1 MNLDALVRTAA
12 PPTADLDDPAV
23 LRALAELPARLRDTS
38 VTPDLGR
45 LPASVRHRRARRI
58 AIGVAL
64 AASLAVAA
72 PVAASTFLT
81 AHTGLFGNPHHEE
94 GSSEFIQLD
103 SPRFSQVLD
112 QIRKQEDLPLPP
124 GSTWDGLPAK
134 FTVDVPS
141 QETTSGIASVVEYY
155 ARCAWLNAY
164 VTAADDGHAELQ
176 QQAAQVIEQI
186 PQWPQLS
193 KATDPGFRS
202 QLSGEASAAA
212 AGHVGDP
219 SATDFDPTNIAR
231 DYQVNCTGMAV
242 GK

>member
-12 PPTADLDDPAV
+12 PPTADLDDPEV
-23 LRALAELPARLRDTS
+23 LRALSALPARLRDTS

-45 LPASVRHRRARRI
+45 LPASVRHRRAHRI

-72 PVAASTFLT
+72 PVAAATFLS
-81 AHTGLFGNPHHEE
+81 AHTGVFGNPHHDE
-94 GSSEFIQLD
+94 GAGEFINLD
-103 SPRFSQVLD
+103 SPQFPQLLD
-112 QIRKQEDLPLPP
+112 QIRKQEGLPLPP
-124 GSTWDGLPAK
+124 GSTWDELPAK
-134 FTVDVPS
+134 FGAAVG
-141 QETTSGIASVVEYY
+141 QETTSGIASVVEFY

-164 VTAADDGHAELQ
+164 ITAAHDGHAELQ
-176 QQAAQVIEQI
+176 QQAAQVIGQM

-219 SATDFDPTNIAR
+219 SATDFDPTNIAQ
-231 DYQVNCTGMAV
+231 DFQVNCTPMAV